1 MAAKKGGLGRGLEEL
16 FGDNSAQSAD
26 NASAVTLKL
35 SEIKPNKAQARKDF
49 DEDAIS
55 ELADSIA
62 QHGVLQPLLV
72 RPLVNG
78 GYQLIAGER
87 RFRAARTAGLT
98 EVPVIIKALTDEEAA
113 VISLIENLQRE
124 NLNPV
129 EEAYGYEEL
138 IKKYGLT
145 QEEAAQKVGKSR
157 VSVTNALRIIKLP
170 KKVVEMVRD
179 GRLSA
184 GHAKAIAGI
193 EGDKNI
199 IAAAEIIVE
208 KGLSVREAEK
218 LAKNFGKEKK
228 QAPEK
233 PASKRIAYFD
243 EVELALSSA
252 LGRKA
257 RVITKGKKE
266 SGTLEIAF
274 NSKEDLGAIA
284 KALSALED

>member
-1 MAAKKGGLGRGLEEL
+1 MAMKKGGLGRGLEEL

-26 NASAVTLKL
+26 NSSAVTLKI
-35 SEIKPNKAQARKDF
+35 SEIKPNKAQARKNF
-49 DEDAIS
+49 DESAIS
-55 ELADSIA
+55 ELADSIT

-87 RFRAARTAGLT
+87 RFRAARIAGLT

-157 VSVTNALRIIKLP
+157 VAVTNSLRIIKLP
-170 KKVVEMVRD
+170 KKVIDMVRD

-193 EGDKNI
+193 DGDKNI
-199 IAAAEIIVE
+199 IAAAEMIAE

-218 LAKNFGKEKK
+218 LAKSFGKEKK
-228 QAPEK
+228 AEVK
-233 PASKRIAYFD
+233 PASKRISYFD
-243 EVELALSSA
+243 EVELALSNA
-252 LGRKA
+252 LGRKS

-266 SGTLEIAF
+266 SGILEIAF

>member
-1 MAAKKGGLGRGLEEL
+1 MAMKKGGLGRGLEEL

-26 NASAVTLKL
+26 NSSAVTLKI
-35 SEIKPNKAQARKDF
+35 SEIKPNKAQARKNF
-49 DEDAIS
+49 DESAIS
-55 ELADSIA
+55 ELADSIT

-87 RFRAARTAGLT
+87 RFRAARVAGLT

-157 VSVTNALRIIKLP
+157 VAVTNSLRIIKLP
-170 KKVVEMVRD
+170 KKVIDMVRD

-193 EGDKNI
+193 DGDKNI
-199 IAAAEIIVE
+199 IAAAEMIAE

-218 LAKNFGKEKK
+218 LAKSFGKEKK
-228 QAPEK
+228 AEVK
-233 PASKRIAYFD
+233 PASKRISYFD
-243 EVELALSSA
+243 EVELALSNA
-252 LGRKA
+252 LGRKS

-266 SGTLEIAF
+266 SGILEIAF

>member
-1 MAAKKGGLGRGLEEL
+1 MAMKKGGLGRGLEEL

-26 NASAVTLKL
+26 NSSAVTLKI
-35 SEIKPNKAQARKDF
+35 SEIKPNKAQARKNF
-49 DEDAIS
+49 DESAIS
-55 ELADSIA
+55 ELADSIT

-87 RFRAARTAGLT
+87 RFRAARIAGLT

-157 VSVTNALRIIKLP
+157 VAVTNSLRIIKLP
-170 KKVVEMVRD
+170 KKVIDMVRD

-193 EGDKNI
+193 DGDKNI
-199 IAAAEIIVE
+199 IAAAEMIAE

-218 LAKNFGKEKK
+218 LAKSFGKEKK
-228 QAPEK
+228 AEVK
-233 PASKRIAYFD
+233 PASKRISYFD
-243 EVELALSSA
+243 EVELALSNA

-266 SGTLEIAF
+266 SGILEIAF

>member
-1 MAAKKGGLGRGLEEL
+1 MAMKKGGLGRGLEEL

-26 NASAVTLKL
+26 NSSAVTLKI
-35 SEIKPNKAQARKDF
+35 SEIKPNKAQARKNF
-49 DEDAIS
+49 DESAIS
-55 ELADSIA
+55 ELADSIT

-87 RFRAARTAGLT
+87 RFRAARIAGLT

-157 VSVTNALRIIKLP
+157 VAVTNSLRIIKLP
-170 KKVVEMVRD
+170 KKVIDMVRD

-193 EGDKNI
+193 DGDKNI
-199 IAAAEIIVE
+199 IAAAEMIAE

-218 LAKNFGKEKK
+218 LAKSFGKEKK
-228 QAPEK
+228 AEVK
-233 PASKRIAYFD
+233 PASKRISYFD
-243 EVELALSSA
+243 EVELALSNA

-266 SGTLEIAF
+266 SGILEIAF

-284 KALSALED
+284 KALAALED

>member
-1 MAAKKGGLGRGLEEL
+1 MAMKKGGLGRGLEEL

-26 NASAVTLKL
+26 NSSAVTLKI
-35 SEIKPNKAQARKDF
+35 SEIKPNKAQARKNF
-49 DEDAIS
+49 DESAIS
-55 ELADSIA
+55 ELADSIT

-87 RFRAARTAGLT
+87 RFRAARIAGLT

-157 VSVTNALRIIKLP
+157 VAVTNSLRIIKLP
-170 KKVVEMVRD
+170 KKVIDMVRD

-193 EGDKNI
+193 DGDKNI
-199 IAAAEIIVE
+199 IAAAEMIAE

-218 LAKNFGKEKK
+218 LAKSFGKEKK
-228 QAPEK
+228 AEVK
-233 PASKRIAYFD
+233 PASKRISYFD
-243 EVELALSSA
+243 EVELALSNA

>member
-1 MAAKKGGLGRGLEEL
+1 ML
-16 FGDNSAQSAD
+16 
-26 NASAVTLKL
+26 
-35 SEIKPNKAQARKDF
+35 
-49 DEDAIS
+49 
-55 ELADSIA
+55 
-62 QHGVLQPLLV
+62 
-72 RPLVNG
+72 
-78 GYQLIAGER
+78 
-87 RFRAARTAGLT
+87 
-98 EVPVIIKALTDEEAA
+98 
-113 VISLIENLQRE
+113 
-124 NLNPV
+124 
-129 EEAYGYEEL
+129 
-138 IKKYGLT
+138 
-145 QEEAAQKVGKSR
+145 
-157 VSVTNALRIIKLP
+157 
-170 KKVVEMVRD
+170 RD

-218 LAKNFGKEKK
+218 LAKSFGKEKK
-228 QAPEK
+228 PATEK